1 MITVLSP
8 AKKLSP
14 ECNSNGSAYTKPV
27 FLSQSA
33 NLVEILKS
41 YDPVGLQSLMGI
53 SQNLSELNWERYQSW
68 TSNFSP
74 DLAREAVYSFKGDTY
89 TGLDA
94 DSLKEKDII
103 FAQDNVRILSGL
115 YGILKPLDLMLPY
128 RLEMGT
134 RLENKNGKN
143 LYEFWG
149 DSLSETI
156 SSELDTH
163 KDKVVINC
171 ASNEYFKSID
181 NEALGVSVITPEFKE
196 IKNGKTRMISFFA
209 KKARG
214 MMARFIV
221 ENRIDF
227 SEQILDFNMAGYKFD
242 QSLSSQGKPVFTR
255 IKP

>member
-1 MITVLSP
+1 MNW
-8 AKKLSP
+8 A
-14 ECNSNGSAYTKPV
+14 
-27 FLSQSA
+27 
-33 NLVEILKS
+33 
-41 YDPVGLQSLMGI
+41 
-53 SQNLSELNWERYQSW
+53 SQNLSEDSIKSFDNLVNTGDPGSIQLAVDGLLSKYQ
-68 TSNFSP
+68 N
-74 DLAREAVYSFKGDTY
+74 E
-89 TGLDA
+89 
-94 DSLKEKDII
+94 
-103 FAQDNVRILSGL
+103 
-115 YGILKPLDLMLPY
+115 
-128 RLEMGT
+128 
-134 RLENKNGKN
+134 NGKN

-156 SSELDTH
+156 CRELDKH

-181 NEALGVSVITPEFKE
+181 NKALGVSVITPEFKE